1 MKISIASTSFVP
13 PKLEAWSTLRK
24 YGQLK
29 FLNYGDISN
38 FTEYGDVEISI
49 IFLKDF
55 IDYYD
60 DSKNKLK
67 KNKEKIDKI
76 IKLLLSKKK
85 KL

>member
-24 YGQLK
+24 HGKIK

-38 FTEYGDVEISI
+38 FQEYGDVEISI

-60 DSKNKLK
+60 DSKNKLT
-67 KNKEKIDKI
+67 KNKKKIDKI
-76 IKLLLSKKK
+76 IELLLSKKK

>member
-55 IDYYD
+55 IDY
-60 DSKNKLK
+60 
-67 KNKEKIDKI
+67 
-76 IKLLLSKKK
+76 
-85 KL
+85 